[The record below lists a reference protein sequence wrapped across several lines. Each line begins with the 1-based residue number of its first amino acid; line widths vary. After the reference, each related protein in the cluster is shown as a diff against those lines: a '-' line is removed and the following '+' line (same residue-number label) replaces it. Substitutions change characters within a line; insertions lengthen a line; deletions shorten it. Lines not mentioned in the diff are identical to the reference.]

1 MSKPKHVGIMDTT
14 QLMTGKDGRCY
25 VEFEGENYFLAE
37 VDTFAVNMSVN
48 NVDAQPVGNLVV
60 GAVPTGVTFNI
71 TLSEMVIRDDLIME
85 PLLAAIQAGKI
96 PSYTF
101 QSATVR
107 QTDGQE
113 QRMTLR
119 SCIPDGEFN
128 LMNLT
133 PGEVIKRN
141 QSYRINRVPEWLKA
155 LAPPEVLTA

>member
-1 MSKPKHVGIMDTT
+1 MPRDIGIMDTT
-14 QLMTGKDGRCY
+14 QLMTGKDGRCF
-25 VEFEGENYFLAE
+25 VEFGGKNFFLAE
-37 VDTFAVNMSVN
+37 VDSFVVNMSVAN
-48 NVDAQPVGNLVV
+48 ADAQPVGNIVV

-71 TLSEMVIRDDLIME
+71 TLSEMVIRDDLVME
-85 PLLAAIQAGKI
+85 PLVAEIKAGRI

-101 QSATVR
+101 QTAATR

-113 QRMTLR
+113 QRLVLR

-133 PGEVIKRN
+133 PGEIIKRN

-155 LAPPEVLTA
+155 LAAPDAL